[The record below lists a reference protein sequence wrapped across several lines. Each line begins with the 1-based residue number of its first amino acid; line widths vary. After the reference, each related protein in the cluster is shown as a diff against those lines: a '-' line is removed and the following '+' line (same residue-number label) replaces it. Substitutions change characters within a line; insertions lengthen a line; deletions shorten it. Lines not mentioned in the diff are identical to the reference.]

1 MSATIDTDF
10 GFIPGLRDYLT
21 AVGAAVGVGAESCT
35 MDIDTP
41 VSAYLALDWRLD
53 RFPDRDLALL
63 WDECH
68 GWAAAVETHSGEDL
82 IALAYL
88 GGDDVLPEPQVVAR
102 FLADLGAN
110 NHTVDRPRPPAPRHA
125 DDHDVLANRLRA
137 YRAVA

>member
-10 GFIPGLRDYLT
+10 GFIPGLRGYLT

-41 VSAYLALDWRLD
+41 VSAYIALDGRLD

-63 WDECH
+63 WDERH

-82 IALAYL
+82 VPLAYL
-88 GGDDVLPEPQVVAR
+88 GDDDVFPEPQVVAR
-102 FLADLGAN
+102 FLADLGV
-110 NHTVDRPRPPAPRHA
+110 NHTVDRPRPPAPRQA
-125 DDHDVLANRLRA
+125 DDHDVFANRLRA
-137 YRAVA
+137 YRAAV